1 MEKKPKIQKVKQPK
15 KKIKASSLAFV
26 LLSLVLT
33 IALFFGLVLLQNVL
47 SEKIVYQSVV
57 VAKEDI
63 PENTILT
70 MENADKYLTMKN
82 LNILDMTSTTLTSAD
97 DLLGRKARVMLSKG
111 ECVTLKD
118 FEDVNA
124 YTKDITDP
132 VEVSIE
138 IASAAN
144 ADGGKLRTGDLINIT
159 MMYTKDQLNYSG
171 ASSGVSTSKDIDNS
185 TGRNWFSGYELEE
198 DTSDNNTVTTTAED
212 GTVTS
217 VTTEDDITTTVT
229 TTPDGQ
235 ISFEVTDNPEAAVT
249 PAPITPTITDVTEN
263 PYEYKMN
270 AYNYDSYSKY
280 VMENVCVSKVLDSN
294 GAEIAST
301 DKEATASILVFTI
314 SKADEPILNEALV
327 NCTNMRISKVL
338 EHPIVVDVNGSSTVQ
353 EDAAPAQGEETE
365 TEETAADET
374 LK

>member
-15 KKIKASSLAFV
+15 KKMKASSLIFV
-26 LLSLVLT
+26 LLSLVFT
-33 IALFFGLVLLQNVL
+33 IALFFGLVILQNVL
-47 SEKIVYQSVV
+47 SEKIVYQSVI

-70 MENADKYLTMKN
+70 RENADKYLTMKN
-82 LNILDMTSTTLTSAD
+82 LNILDMTSTTLTTAD
-97 DLLGRKARVMLSKG
+97 DLLGRKAKVMLSKG

-124 YTKDITDP
+124 YTKDIVNP

-138 IASAAN
+138 IDSAAN

-171 ASSGVSTSKDIDNS
+171 AGVSTSKVTDDS
-185 TGRNWFSGYELEE
+185 TGKEWFSGYELD
-198 DTSDNNTVTTTAED
+198 DTDITPAEGD
-212 GTVTS
+212 GTETDGE
-217 VTTEDDITTTVT
+217 TTIPEE
-229 TTPDGQ
+229 TP
-235 ISFEVTDNPEAAVT
+235 EPTATPE
-249 PAPITPTITDVTEN
+249 PITPVITDVTQN
-263 PYEYKMN
+263 PYEYQMT
-270 AYNYDSYSKY
+270 AYNYESYSKY

-301 DKEATASILVFTI
+301 DKEATASVLIFTI

-327 NCTNMRISKVL
+327 NCTNMRISKIL
-338 EHPIVVDVNGSSTVQ
+338 EHPIVVDINEKSSVQ
-353 EDAAPAQGEETE
+353 EDTNVPEQEENT
-365 TEETAADET
+365 DET
-374 LK
+374 DVLK

>member
-171 ASSGVSTSKDIDNS
+171 ASSGVSTSKDIDDS

-198 DTSDNNTVTTTAED
+198 DTSDSNTVTTTAED
-212 GTVTS
+212 GTITS
-217 VTTEDDITTTVT
+217 VTTENGITTTAT

-235 ISFEVTDNPEAAVT
+235 TSFEVTDNPEAAVT

-301 DKEATASILVFTI
+301 DKEATASVLIFTI

-353 EDAAPAQGEETE
+353 EDAAPAQSENAE